1 MGFHLFKK
9 FEPHPVV
16 IGGKEFP
23 RVKWWKYKSL
33 RKLYLLNISV
43 LMLTSITNGFDGSM
57 MNGLLTLSYWRNYF
71 HHPSPSTLGLLNAIF
86 SIGQVAAIPF
96 IPFFADRFGRKP
108 TIVGGTTILFIGV
121 ALQSA
126 SVNIGMFIGA
136 RFLIGFGVIFAQNCS
151 PLLIT
156 ELAHPQHRAILT
168 TLYNVSWFYGAII
181 ANWATFGTLTLK
193 SDWAWRAPSLLQAFA
208 SVTQLFFIWFVP
220 ESPRFLIRRGHED
233 KAKAILERF
242 HMESSGEEF
251 VKTEYEEIVETIHL
265 EKEFASRGIRE
276 LWATKGNCHRM
287 IIAISAG
294 VFSQTGG
301 SAIINYYISIMLD
314 KINITDSRTQLIIN
328 GCLTIWG
335 YLVATTFSLQV
346 ERFGR
351 RPLFLIATIGET
363 LAMLGWSVASARSI
377 ITGSATPGYAMIAM
391 LFVFQFFHDFAWS
404 GLLIG
409 YTVEILPY
417 SIRSK
422 GMSVMLMSVA
432 LGLFFSNYVNPV
444 GIASISWKFYVCYL
458 VWLTVQCFVVY
469 FFYIETKNTTLEEIA
484 KHFDGEKALVGGA
497 AATER
502 ARELEGQLVSDKVQ
516 AVTVEDVAA

>member
-1 MGFHLFKK
+1 MPKK
-9 FEPHPVV
+9 FEPPLVV
-16 IGGKEFP
+16 IAGKEFP

-57 MNGLLTLSYWRNYF
+57 MNGLLALSFWRNYF
-71 HHPSPSTLGLLNAIF
+71 NHPSPSTLGLLNAIF
-86 SIGQVAAIPF
+86 SVGQVAAIPF

-108 TIVGGTTILFIGV
+108 TIIGGTMILFVGV
-121 ALQSA
+121 AVQSA
-126 SVNIGMFIGA
+126 SVSIGMFIGA

-193 SDWAWRAPSLLQAFA
+193 SDWAWRAPSMLQAFA
-208 SVTQLFFIWFVP
+208 SVTQLCFIWFVP
-220 ESPRFLIRRGHED
+220 ESPRYLIRQGRED
-233 KAKAILERF
+233 KARAILEKF

-251 VKTEYEEIVETIHL
+251 VETEYEEIVKTIEL

-276 LWATKGNCHRM
+276 LWASKGNRHRM
-287 IIAISAG
+287 VIAISAG

-314 KINITDSRTQLIIN
+314 KVGITDSRTQLIIN

-377 ITGSATPGYAMIAM
+377 ITGSATPGYVMIAM

-432 LGLFFSNYVNPV
+432 LGLFFSNYVNPI
-444 GIASISWKFYVCYL
+444 GIAAISWKFYICYL
-458 VWLTVQCFVVY
+458 VWLTIQCFVVY

-484 KHFDGEKALVGGA
+484 KHFDGENALVGGP

-502 ARELEGQLVSDKVQ
+502 ARELEEKLAGDKVQ
-516 AVTVEDVAA
+516 EVIIEDVKV